1 MERLLLSTASFAG
14 KAGTILLFNMTP
26 RDGYWIIKM
35 FTQVDP
41 ELLSELVG
49 ARIFVSQNFR
59 ESVKCPRAQ
68 LPVLAMTT

>member
-1 MERLLLSTASFAG
+1 MLSTASFAG